1 MIKNNALRLL
11 LILSVFISSSSAK
24 TTVLGED
31 FYVEQYG
38 LDLAAFHQMVKD
50 VNKNGGGRIIFP
62 KGLVFFIRISND
74 YNGGHSSMP
83 KDESIVLGF
92 RHCRKVDVDMNG
104 CTIVIE
110 PNHSTKYAAFLFYN
124 CREFSI
130 SNGRIIGDA
139 KSHNYSSVKYQ
150 GNTEV
155 STHEWGHG
163 IIVSGSNGII
173 QSIDISNMTGDGI
186 SVSSVQLHHNPLH
199 AQVEISNSDI
209 SYCRRNGISCASTL
223 GFSLINTHIHHI
235 GTHNGIKGTSPQAG
249 IDFEYEDRVGDKG
262 DIVLKGCRI
271 TDCTEKVI
279 TSSNSTPPVPDSFLI
294 EDCYLEGSSFQVYH
308 VKKAK
313 SKVIRNCTVVRC
325 PIHLGDADVE
335 NTKFDLGLGVHYVS
349 GGHYK
354 NCEFIGTLE
363 KTESNYGC
371 TLAGTNLNEAV
382 FENCSFSDIRAANN
396 NSPSYQG
403 FAGYHFPLRAVFKN
417 CTISNCSFVR
427 GNEKNA
433 SSFAFYD
440 SKLTDGCMIYNL
452 SENIPITFERC
463 ELTDVS
469 AYQTQT
475 GRFIFKNSKLEQ
487 KDRSMSQP
495 LLLFGNNSFE
505 KCIIV
510 DEVGF
515 PVVSAKKL
523 GIKAY
528 KIEAVRT
535 EIVFDT
541 DNVKTEGMTLKSGKV
556 YGVSKASFKGKQHSV
571 RFKK

>member
-1 MIKNNALRLL
+1 MRRLL
-11 LILSVFISSSSAK
+11 LLGFCILMPLSSFACIGSFFEVEKYGDDFNAFK
-24 TTVLGED
+24 KLCEDVNNNRGGTVL
-31 FYVEQYG
+31 
-38 LDLAAFHQMVKD
+38 
-50 VNKNGGGRIIFP
+50 FP
-62 KGLVFFIRISND
+62 KGKTYIISIKDD
-74 YNGGHSSMP
+74 YNGGHVSLP
-83 KDESIVLGF
+83 QDGAILLGF
-92 RHCRKVDVDMNG
+92 KGCNQVDVNLNG
-104 CTIVIE
+104 CTIMVA
-110 PNHSTKYAAFLFYN
+110 PNHSTKYAFAFFYD
-124 CREFSI
+124 CKEFRLH
-130 SNGRIIGDA
+130 NGKFIGDA
-139 KSHNYSSVKYQ
+139 KGHNYSPVIYNGALENS
-150 GNTEV
+150 
-155 STHEWGHG
+155 SHEWGYG
-163 IIVSGSNGII
+163 VLVRGSNGII
-173 QSIDISNMTGDGI
+173 EDMELSYMTGDGVYVGGFHNKQI
-186 SVSSVQLHHNPLH
+186 DLHTSLTIN
-199 AQVEISNSDI
+199 NCDI

-235 GTHNGIKGTSPQAG
+235 GTYNGIKGTSPQAG
-249 IDFEYEDRVGDKG
+249 IDFEYEDGVGDRG
-262 DIVLKGCRI
+262 DIILKGCRI
-271 TDCTEKVI
+271 TDCTQKVI
-279 TSSNSTPPVPDSFLI
+279 SASNSTPPVPDNFLI

-354 NCEFIGTLE
+354 NSEFIGTLE

-396 NSPSYQG
+396 NTPSYQG

-475 GRFIFKNSKLEQ
+475 GRFIFKNSKLVQ
-487 KDRSMSQP
+487 KDKSMSQP

-505 KCIIV
+505 RCTIV

-515 PVVSAKKL
+515 PAASAKRH
-523 GIKAY
+523 GVKAY
-528 KIEAVRT
+528 KVEAVRT
-535 EIVFDT
+535 DFTFDS
-541 DNVKTEGMTLKSGKV
+541 DNVKTEGMTLKRGKV
-556 YGVSKASFKGKQHSV
+556 HGVSKSSFKGTQRSV
-571 RFKK
+571 KFK

>member
-1 MIKNNALRLL
+1 MKSFVLALL
-11 LILSVFISSSSAK
+11 LTIQCSLLAQPVFNVKDYGAVGNGK
-24 TTVLGED
+24 TND
-31 FYVEQYG
+31 I
-38 LDLAAFHQMVKD
+38 AAFRKVASQVCQ
-50 VNKNGGGRIIFP
+50 NGGGTIVFEPGRTYLVKIEEVTDERPVNGAQSNATIMAFKDCKNVKVEMNGATIKLAP
-62 KGLVFFIRISND
+62 NHRMEYVFFHFLNCDSFSLT
-74 YNGGHSSMP
+74 GG
-83 KDESIVLGF
+83 
-92 RHCRKVDVDMNG
+92 
-104 CTIVIE
+104 T
-110 PNHSTKYAAFLFYN
+110 
-124 CREFSI
+124 
-130 SNGRIIGDA
+130 IIGDA
-139 KSHNYSSVKYQ
+139 DAHNFSDIVRYGKKQKSS
-150 GNTEV
+150 
-155 STHEWGHG
+155 HEWGFG
-163 IIVSGSNGII
+163 VLVNGSKGTIRNMHIT
-173 QSIDISNMTGDGI
+173 NMTGDGI
-186 SVSSVQLHHNPLH
+186 KSGSINLKNKGILHTALDLYDT
-199 AQVEISNSDI
+199 EI
-209 SYCRRNGISCASTL
+209 SYCRRNGIAVLSSL
-223 GFSLINTHIHHI
+223 GTNIVNTSIHHI
-235 GTHNGIKGTSPQAG
+235 GTYGKITGTEPMAG
-249 IDFEYEDRVGDKG
+249 IDIEYEDKVWDKG
-262 DIVLKGCRI
+262 DVSIRNCRVNN
-271 TDCTEKVI
+271 CTRRTI
-279 TSSNSTPPVPDSFLI
+279 SASNSTPPVPDNFLI

-363 KTESNYGC
+363 KSESNYGC
-371 TLAGTNLNEAV
+371 TLAGTNLNETV

>member
-1 MIKNNALRLL
+1 MKSFVLALL
-11 LILSVFISSSSAK
+11 LTIQCSLLAQPVFNVKDYGAEGNGK
-24 TTVLGED
+24 TND
-31 FYVEQYG
+31 I
-38 LDLAAFHQMVKD
+38 AAFRKVASQVCQ
-50 VNKNGGGRIIFP
+50 NGGGTILFEPGRTYLVKIEEVTDERPVNGAQSNATIMAFKDCKNVKVEMNGATIKLVP
-62 KGLVFFIRISND
+62 NHRMEYVFFHFQNCD
-74 YNGGHSSMP
+74 DFTLNGGT
-83 KDESIVLGF
+83 L
-92 RHCRKVDVDMNG
+92 
-104 CTIVIE
+104 
-110 PNHSTKYAAFLFYN
+110 
-124 CREFSI
+124 
-130 SNGRIIGDA
+130 IGDA
-139 KSHNYSSVKYQ
+139 DAHDYSDIVRYGKKQKSS
-150 GNTEV
+150 
-155 STHEWGHG
+155 HEWGFG
-163 IIVSGSNGII
+163 VLVNGAKGTIRNMTI
-173 QSIDISNMTGDGI
+173 TNMTGDGI
-186 SVSSVQLHHNPLH
+186 KSGSINLKNKGIFHTTLDLYDT
-199 AQVEISNSDI
+199 EI
-209 SYCRRNGISCASTL
+209 SYCRRNGIAVLSSL
-223 GFSLINTHIHHI
+223 GTNIVNTNIHHI
-235 GTHNGIKGTSPQAG
+235 GTYGALKGTAPQAG
-249 IDFEYEDRVGDKG
+249 IDLEYEDGVGDKG
-262 DIVLKGCRI
+262 SVTIRNCRI
-271 TDCTEKVI
+271 TDCTQKVI
-279 TSSNSTPPVPDSFLI
+279 SASNSTPPVPDSFLI

-371 TLAGTNLNEAV
+371 TLAGTNLNETV

-475 GRFIFKNSKLEQ
+475 GRFIFKNSKLVQ
-487 KDRSMSQP
+487 KDKSMSQP

-505 KCIIV
+505 RCTIV

-515 PVVSAKKL
+515 PAASAKRH
-523 GIKAY
+523 GVKAY
-528 KIEAVRT
+528 KVEAVRT
-535 EIVFDT
+535 DFTFDS
-541 DNVKTEGMTLKSGKV
+541 DNVKTEGMTLKRGKV
-556 YGVSKASFKGKQHSV
+556 HGVSKSSFKGTQRSV
-571 RFKK
+571 KFK